1 MKKIYLCLLSSLTL
15 LFFANCQKLDSL
27 LHEPALSPEQF
38 LASHHWTQI
47 SFGSLSFILDQPSS
61 TFFVYFLS
69 LTYLYACYV
78 FWKAPHLDWSKKFWS
93 LGFLFT
99 GIAAILAGTSYQAL
113 GYELKCEARAI
124 CKWTTWWEIN
134 YEILQNI
141 GMNGFL
147 AAGAFSH
154 ATSKTRR
161 ALLYYAVFNSIIYA
175 CLVLYGALTAD
186 RFLVS
191 FEFLELSCL
200 PSVLFFLVST
210 IFGFLKKRD
219 SMNFHLMNTWLFL
232 VLIMISYVTYME
244 LGLTS
249 LLWERHIWFSEND
262 VLHVG
267 LIVWVFYIVKFIPEK
282 VRDKS

>member
-1 MKKIYLCLLSSLTL
+1 MKKIYVNLLSGLTL
-15 LFFANCQKLDSL
+15 LFFGNCQKLDSL
-27 LHEPALSPEQF
+27 SYEPALSPEQF

-47 SFGSLSFILDQPSS
+47 SFGSFSFILNQPSS
-61 TFFVYFLS
+61 TFLVYFLS
-69 LTYLYACYV
+69 FTYLYASSV
-78 FWKAPHLDWSKKFWS
+78 FWKAPNLDWSKKFWS

-124 CKWTTWWEIN
+124 CRWTTYWEIN

-147 AAGAFSH
+147 AAAAFTH
-154 ATSKTRR
+154 AKTKTRSIILSY
-161 ALLYYAVFNSIIYA
+161 ALLNSILYA
-175 CLVLYGALTAD
+175 CFVLYGALNAD

-200 PSVLFFLVST
+200 PSVVFFLVST
-210 IFGFLKKRD
+210 IFGFLKERD
-219 SMNFHLMNTWLFL
+219 RMNFHLMNAWLLL
-232 VLIMISYVTYME
+232 VLIMIAYVTYMD
-244 LGLTS
+244 LGLTAR
-249 LLWERHIWFSEND
+249 LWEKGFWFSEND

-267 LIVWVFYIVKFIPEK
+267 LIVWVFYIVKFIPDK